1 MKKITK
7 CTSVFLSIVLLVA
20 ISVMHFS
27 AETIYVVNGFSY
39 TVINNTSISIC
50 GWDNRTNDLIIPDSI
65 AYRNVT
71 KIANWGL
78 SDNEELTSVDLS
90 QAEHLNSIGVR
101 AFANCTSL
109 GGKVIIPDTVTDLG
123 SGVFLGCSSLASADI
138 QANIT
143 VLNREMFYGCSLLNN
158 VSLPEALTEIGVLA
172 FGNCRSLEYLEIPA
186 TVEVIGDAAFAGC
199 ESLTLG
205 VWYGS
210 YGYDYAVAQNIPY
223 VLLDEVK
230 LGDANGDG
238 YVNVNDV
245 TAIQRHA
252 AELEPLTGICFHA
265 ADIDGDGDVSV
276 DDATEL
282 QRYLAE
288 YAVDYPVGEK
298 LLQ

>member
-1 MKKITK
+1 
-7 CTSVFLSIVLLVA
+7 
-20 ISVMHFS
+20 MHFS

-50 GWDNRTNDLIIPDSI
+50 GWDNRTSDLIIPDSI

-143 VLNREMFYGCSLLNN
+143 VLNREMLYGCSLLNN
-158 VSLPEALTEIGVLA
+158 VSLPEALTKIGVLA
-172 FGNCRSLEYLEIPA
+172 FGNCESLEYLEIPA

-210 YGYDYAVAQNIPY
+210 YGYEYAIAQNIPY
-223 VLLDEVK
+223 VLLDNAL
-230 LGDANGDG
+230 LGDASGDGGVNISDVTDIQRAVAEIDTLDDLRKKAADVNGDG
-238 YVNVNDV
+238 VV
-245 TAIQRHA
+245 TI
-252 AELEPLTGICFHA
+252 
-265 ADIDGDGDVSV
+265 
-276 DDATEL
+276 DDATIL
-282 QRYLAE
+282 QMYLAE
-288 YAVDYPVGEK
+288 FATDYPIGEVTA
-298 LLQ
+298 Q

>member
-1 MKKITK
+1 
-7 CTSVFLSIVLLVA
+7 
-20 ISVMHFS
+20 MHFS

-50 GWDNRTNDLIIPDSI
+50 GWDNRTSDLIIPDSI

-143 VLNREMFYGCSLLNN
+143 VLNREMLYGCSLLNN

-172 FGNCRSLEYLEIPA
+172 FGNCKSLEYLEIPA

-210 YGYDYAVAQNIPY
+210 YGYEYAIAQNIPY
-223 VLLDEVK
+223 VLLDNAL
-230 LGDANGDG
+230 LGDANADG
-238 YVNVNDV
+238 SVNINDV
-245 TAIQRHA
+245 TA
-252 AELEPLTGICFHA
+252 
-265 ADIDGDGDVSV
+265 V
-276 DDATEL
+276 

-288 YAVDYPVGEK
+288 LDTLEGIYLHAADANQDGTVDIADATAIQMYLAEYEMDYPIGEIMT
-298 LLQ
+298 Q